1 MRGELKGKK
10 LKLFNVTTIDVKR
23 YNHSLHQNTGVNS
36 ELLQSLWAF
45 EDITHAIDSSV
56 NVMGRLGCL
65 ENDKFKGVAKEKFS
79 TLEEEQKPPPPSQ
92 PPQHF
97 FYT

>member
-1 MRGELKGKK
+1 MGK
-10 LKLFNVTTIDVKR
+10 
-23 YNHSLHQNTGVNS
+23 
-36 ELLQSLWAF
+36 
-45 EDITHAIDSSV
+45 
-56 NVMGRLGCL
+56 LGCL